1 MLCYNVLVKE
11 RKNVKMNYYGNINET
26 MQLTYYDINEQVVGK
41 FIDYVLVYF
50 NMVYNKYPSSLS
62 NINYSAEK
70 KQLELTFEIIKTDNF
85 FNAKIIN
92 DFTDRVVRDIIN
104 KQKIF

>member
-50 NMVYNKYPSSLS
+50 NMVYN
-62 NINYSAEK
+62 
-70 KQLELTFEIIKTDNF
+70 
-85 FNAKIIN
+85 
-92 DFTDRVVRDIIN
+92 
-104 KQKIF
+104 